1 MLWEVKTVCVVLT
14 TESQT
19 VYHDDCNAPRGMEK
33 DPLLF
38 LKNHSVC
45 AQNILFQ
52 THYKSIFWVIIGNS
66 NLQLNA
72 SGRHN

>member
-38 LKNHSVC
+38 LKK
-45 AQNILFQ
+45 L
-52 THYKSIFWVIIGNS
+52 
-66 NLQLNA
+66 
-72 SGRHN
+72 